1 MEFSNKYLFD
11 ATKNFDTTKNS
22 NTIAVIFDGTF
33 LGFLQVVHDSYY
45 QKFTPQKI
53 TTSKNEIGL
62 LDDVVEIFTN
72 EYEVL
77 KVLRAIKEKIGVD
90 ALNNLKNSFLHDSKP
105 LWMEMFEYVKLGFK
119 NPKELKNQTIRCVKT
134 IDDAIVSIMR
144 ERHKYLGFVRFQKI
158 EDGTYYAQ
166 ISPKNNILPLL
177 AGHFVKRFKDEK
189 FIIHDIKRNLALI
202 YDLVEVKILQ
212 VDSFLNPILHEEE
225 EKFKDLWKR
234 FFDSISIKERLNKKL
249 QQQHVPLRYRE
260 FLVEFI

>member
-1 MEFSNKYLFD
+1 MNSSNKCLYSALKSD
-11 ATKNFDTTKNS
+11 
-22 NTIAVIFDGTF
+22 NTVTILFDGTF
-33 LGFLQVVHDSYY
+33 FGFLQIVHDSYY
-45 QKFTPQKI
+45 QRFIPQKI
-53 TTSKNEIGL
+53 VTSKNEIGL
-62 LDDVVEIFTN
+62 LDEVIEIFTN
-72 EYEVL
+72 EDEAL
-77 KVLRAIKEKIGVD
+77 KVLKAIKEQVGSD

-105 LWMEMFEYVKLGFK
+105 LWIEMFEYIKLGFK
-119 NPKELKNQTIRCVKT
+119 NPKELKNQTIRCVKA

-166 ISPKNNILPLL
+166 ISPKNSILPLL
-177 AGHFVKRFKDEK
+177 AAHFVKRFKDEK

-212 VDSFLNPILHEEE
+212 VDSFLNPELHEEE

-260 FLVEFI
+260 FLVEFM